1 MTIRDR
7 VAPLRPVGQTLRVRV
22 LPSAVKE
29 DTAVNENSAKPRVY
43 GYVRAGDQ
51 DLITCWAYEH
61 GWLLSK
67 VFVDE
72 YPGFGAGMSDL
83 LATLRTTDVEG
94 VVLLGEDSYTR
105 AIARRITSAGKSCMV
120 VPPDY
125 VATFTPAD
133 RE

>member
-29 DTAVNENSAKPRVY
+29 NGPKPRVY

-51 DLITCWAYEH
+51 DLITCWAYEQ

-67 VFVDE
+67 VFVDDF
-72 YPGFGAGMSDL
+72 PGFGAGMSDL
-83 LATLRTTDVEG
+83 LAALRTTDVEG
-94 VVLLGEDSYTR
+94 VVLLGDDSYTR
-105 AIARRITSAGKSCMV
+105 AIAKRITGAGKSCLV

-125 VATFTPAD
+125 PAAFTPAD